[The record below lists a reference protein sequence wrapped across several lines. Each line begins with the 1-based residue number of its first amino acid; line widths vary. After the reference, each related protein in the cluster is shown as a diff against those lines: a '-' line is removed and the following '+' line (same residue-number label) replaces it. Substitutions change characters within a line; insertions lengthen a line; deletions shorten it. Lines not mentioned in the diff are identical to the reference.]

1 MVANMQHF
9 LEILKIID
17 GALSTDRSKVM
28 SYANALADK
37 LEAEGEGKSA
47 EKIRRVL
54 IQKGVNGLSTASF
67 SSSQRLPVD
76 SESRF
81 ALADEHNFA
90 VDLVEVFLN
99 QRAQNVVEEFLSYI
113 KQAETLLSA
122 GIEIAPSLLL
132 YGPPGCGKSEL
143 AKYIASQLQLPLLT
157 ARADSLVS
165 SYLGSTSKNLRLLF
179 EHASGR
185 PCVLFL
191 DEFDAVA
198 KVRDDQHELGEL
210 KRVVVSLLQNIDALD
225 KNTILIAATNHEH
238 LLDPAVWRRF
248 AYKVHITLPD
258 EDARRG
264 LIQRFL
270 GDFGDPKEV
279 KKYVQLSE
287 GLSGADLKQIIDDAK
302 RFAVLN
308 GQKVVRTP
316 DLLLRIALT
325 KLGDK
330 NWSEDLEEQIR
341 SIRNL
346 DPKVFTVRVLSEI
359 SGRSNG
365 SISKLIKELNYE

>member
-1 MVANMQHF
+1 MVAIMQHF

-17 GALSTDRSKVM
+17 GALSTDRNKVL

-54 IQKGVNGLSTASF
+54 AQKGVSSLSTASF
-67 SSSQRLPVD
+67 SSSHRLPVD

-81 ALADEHNFA
+81 SLADEQRF
-90 VDLVEVFLN
+90 DTDSVEVFLN
-99 QRAQNVVEEFLSYI
+99 KRTQNTVKEFLDYI
-113 KQAETLLSA
+113 KQAEMLLSA

-157 ARADSLVS
+157 ARSDSLVS

-179 EHASGR
+179 EHAAGR

-238 LLDPAVWRRF
+238 LLDPAIWRRF
-248 AYKVHITLPD
+248 AYKLHISTPD
-258 EDARRG
+258 NEARLG
-264 LIQRFL
+264 LIKRFL
-270 GDFGDPKEV
+270 GDFGNSKEIE
-279 KKYVQLSE
+279 KYVQVSE

-302 RFAVLN
+302 RFAVLQ
-308 GQKVVRTP
+308 GQNLVKAS
-316 DLLLRIALT
+316 DLLFRIALA

-330 NWSEDLEEQIR
+330 NWSENIDEQIKA
-341 SIRNL
+341 IKDL

-359 SGRSNG
+359 SGRSTG
-365 SISKLIKELNYE
+365 HISKIIKELQHE